1 MLHEN
6 KHREKAEELA
16 SSFSSFNNAVSV
28 TLHFNESL
36 QGKNFNTDLRLQK
49 ANKRLFRNLEK
60 LIFKRQRDRLKRV
73 VITEKKLTSRNHLHA
88 LIQIP
93 EDETYQSFVAKL
105 WLASSKTNETLAN
118 TLYTEWIYSKKQLVS
133 YVTKES
139 RFDIN
144 NIDVLISR
152 Y

>member
-1 MLHEN
+1 MLQKN
-6 KHREKAEELA
+6 KHRKATENWLNNLTT
-16 SSFSSFNNAVSV
+16 FSNAVSV
-28 TLHFNESL
+28 TLHYNETL
-36 QGKNFNTDLRLQK
+36 MDKNFNTEQRLQK
-49 ANKRLFRNLEK
+49 ANKRLFRNFERY
-60 LIFKRQRDRLKRV
+60 IFSRQKDRLSRI
-73 VITEKKLTSRNHLHA
+73 VINETKLTSRNHLHA

-118 TLYTEWIYSKKQLVS
+118 TLHTEWIYSKKQLVS